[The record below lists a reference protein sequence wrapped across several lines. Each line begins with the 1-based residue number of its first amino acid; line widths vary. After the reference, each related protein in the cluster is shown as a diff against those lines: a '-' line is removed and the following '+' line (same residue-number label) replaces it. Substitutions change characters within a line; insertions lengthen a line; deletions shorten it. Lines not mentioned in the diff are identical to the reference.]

1 MRIIAASSI
10 LLMIVW
16 NYVGNSGVLYSQN
29 ISEVSADWTTL
40 FTPAGFTFAIWGLI
54 YLLLSI
60 IALEFIL
67 NAKSGRELKGRTF
80 NLIFIQSLLN
90 ALWIHCFISS
100 WLWLSLLSLLLLCI
114 VNFLIILENPGL
126 KSWRNYAW
134 SVYAGWTAV
143 ATVANASI
151 VFVSIGVEAESEL
164 TYRFT
169 CIGVALLAAFAA
181 VKLKRYWII
190 FPVVWGLFGIAM
202 RNYDIAS
209 MYYPAIMSSFFLLLF
224 ALNRMVKTL
233 RFPEQ
238 S

>member
-1 MRIIAASSI
+1 MRLVSGLSI

-16 NYVGNSGVLYSQN
+16 NYVGNSGILYPQN
-29 ISEVSADWTTL
+29 ISEVSVNWTTL

-54 YLLLSI
+54 YLLLAI
-60 IALEFIL
+60 IAFEFVI
-67 NAKSGRELKGRTF
+67 NANSSKELKGRTF
-80 NLIFIQSLLN
+80 NLILIQSLAN
-90 ALWIHCFISS
+90 GLWIHCFISS
-100 WLWLSLLSLLLLCI
+100 WLWLSLVFLLLLCV
-114 VNFLIILENPGL
+114 VNFLIIIENPGL

-151 VFVSIGVEAESEL
+151 VLVSVGIEAESEL

-169 CIGVALLAAFAA
+169 CVGVAFLTAFAA
-181 VKLKRYWII
+181 VKIKRYWII

-202 RNYDIAS
+202 SHYEVAS
-209 MYYPAIMSSFFLLLF
+209 MYYPAIMSAFFLLLF
-224 ALNRMVKTL
+224 ALNRMVRTL
-233 RFPEQ
+233 RFPEK